1 MKTDLYCT
9 QHNWVVLAYKVVY
22 ENKQIILWLYF
33 SVEQA
38 IVCISIISVVV
49 FVVILKRLLVNL
61 FQYYLL

>member
-38 IVCISIISVVV
+38 IVCISIISVVA
-49 FVVILKRLLVNL
+49 FVVILRD
-61 FQYYLL
+61 F